1 MVGRKLHAA
10 PARRNVTVTVTV
22 TVMVRVTATTGPV
35 LADHDDLD
43 TVSDGDHPSHDH
55 QTPGL

>member
-1 MVGRKLHAA
+1 M
-10 PARRNVTVTVTV
+10 TVTV